1 MSSDYMDVKK
11 QERELLHSLSAEIDE
26 IFFVLR
32 KKYQMICREMKLLR
46 QQELE
51 PLKMACLD
59 PLDEHEFLYIIE
71 RLPALIIDSHIDYMI
86 RDKDN
91 NIFKLIRD
99 YNNSLQERARVQE
112 KSNGI
117 DLMSIDEKVADSL
130 QHIGAMIYHL
140 HIQLHIHL
148 NLLNILIR
156 NEYFSI
162 EAHEELI
169 NTTREEYLSNPCAE

>member
-11 QERELLHSLSAEIDE
+11 QERELLHSLSIEVDE
-26 IFFVLR
+26 LFFVLR
-32 KKYQMICREMKLLR
+32 KKYQMICREIKLLN
-46 QQELE
+46 QQQLE
-51 PLKMACLD
+51 KLKVTCLD
-59 PLDEHEFLYIIE
+59 PLDENKFLYIIE
-71 RLPALIIDSHIDYMI
+71 RLPVLIIDNHIDYMI
-86 RDKDN
+86 RDKNN
-91 NIFKLIRD
+91 NIFQLIKD
-99 YNNSLQERARVQE
+99 YNNYLKHRNNEQDKYNVSKLIV
-112 KSNGI
+112 
-117 DLMSIDEKVADSL
+117 IDEQLADSL

-169 NTTREEYLSNPCAE
+169 KSTRDEYISNPCIE

>member
-1 MSSDYMDVKK
+1 MSSDYMDIKN
-11 QERELLHSLSAEIDE
+11 QERELLHSLSVEVDE

-32 KKYQMICREMKLLR
+32 KKYQMICREIKFLN

-51 PLKMACLD
+51 KFKVASLD
-59 PLDEHEFLYIIE
+59 PLDENEFLYIIE
-71 RLPALIIDSHIDYMI
+71 RLPVLIIDNHIEYMI
-86 RDKDN
+86 KDKDN
-91 NIFKLIRD
+91 NIFELIKE
-99 YNNSLQERARVQE
+99 YNNFLKERETEYGKHNVV
-112 KSNGI
+112 S
-117 DLMSIDEKVADSL
+117 LMSIDEKIADSL

-169 NTTREEYLSNPCAE
+169 KNTRGEYISNPCFE